1 MRQTKRFK
9 AASGVNPLWKVYK
22 TVSFGRTLKNT
33 LVIEF
38 GRIFPFMG
46 GKRWLY
52 RHGLGM
58 EIGEHTSIAYKVTVD
73 LFYPE
78 KITIGRNSVI
88 GFHTTILTHEYLI
101 DEYRV
106 GEVVIGDEVMIGAN
120 VTILPGVKVGNGA
133 IIGAGAVISKDVPA
147 RCFAR
152 GNPIIISEIEASV
165 GE

>member
-1 MRQTKRFK
+1 MRQTERFEAK
-9 AASGVNPLWKVYK
+9 GGANPLWKVYK
-22 TVSFGRTLKNT
+22 TVSFLRTLKNT

-38 GRIFPFMG
+38 GRVFPFMA

-58 EIGEHTSIAYKVTVD
+58 KIGEQTSIAYKVTVD

-88 GFHTTILTHEYLI
+88 GFNTTILTHEYLI
-101 DEYRV
+101 EEYRI
-106 GEVVIGDEVMIGAN
+106 GNVVIGDEVLIGAN
-120 VTILPGVKVGNGA
+120 VTILPGVVIGDGA
-133 IIGAGAVISKDVPA
+133 VIGAGTVVTKDVPA

-152 GNPIIISEIEASV
+152 GNPVVISEIE
-165 GE
+165 